1 MIVASLVAGI
11 LLLTGTHQFIA
22 GWFFLG
28 LTGLALFGFLVK
40 S

>member
-1 MIVASLVAGI
+1 MFALSLATAI
-11 LLLTGTHQFIA
+11 FLLTSALQFIA

>member
-1 MIVASLVAGI
+1 MFVVSLATAI
-11 LLLTGTHQFIA
+11 FLLTGVHQFNA
-22 GWFFLG
+22 GWFFPG

>member
-1 MIVASLVAGI
+1 MFVAALAASI
-11 LLLTGTHQFIA
+11 FLLTGAHQFIP

-28 LTGLALFGFLVK
+28 LTGLAVLGLLVK

>member
-1 MIVASLVAGI
+1 MFVVSLATAIFLLASA
-11 LLLTGTHQFIA
+11 HQFIA

-28 LTGLALFGFLVK
+28 LTGLAVFGFLVK